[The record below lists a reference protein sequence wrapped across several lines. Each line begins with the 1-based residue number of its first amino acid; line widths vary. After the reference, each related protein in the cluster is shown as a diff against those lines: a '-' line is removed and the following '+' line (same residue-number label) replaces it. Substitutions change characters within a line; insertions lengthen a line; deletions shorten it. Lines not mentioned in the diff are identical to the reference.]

1 MKKFRLKIEHTKEYQ
16 AQYSSFLMTETKLK
30 NLKKKLE
37 KTLKREVWADTGKKE
52 YGVYPILSD
61 SQKEFV
67 WLNPYMLEEVE

>member
-1 MKKFRLKIEHTKEYQ
+1 MKNFRLKIEHTQEYQ

-30 NLKKKLE
+30 NLKERLI

-61 SQKEFV
+61 SKREFV
-67 WLNPYMLEEVE
+67 WLNPDMLEEV